1 MIYVPITPSMKGK
14 ATRSANRMGRIRNS
28 IMRGKGN
35 VYGFLGEQIAQLVLG
50 GEVVNKG
57 KKYDVNYDLVLD
69 DGTTVEV
76 KTKKT
81 TVTPKD
87 YYECSVA
94 AFNTEQKCDYYAF
107 VRVLD
112 NKEGGW
118 FLGVMPKKKYF
129 KNARFLKKGTTDG
142 DNGFLVRADCYNMAI
157 SDLQKNIGKSK

>member
-1 MIYVPITPSMKGK
+1 MIHVPITPSMKGK

-35 VYGFLGEQIAQLVLG
+35 VYGFLGEQIAALVLG
-50 GEVVNKG
+50 GELVNRG

-81 TVTPKD
+81 SVPPKP
-87 YYECSVA
+87 YYECSIA
-94 AFNTEQKCDYYAF
+94 KYNTRQKCDYYAF
-107 VRVLD
+107 VRVLK
-112 NKEGGW
+112 NREAGW

-142 DNGFLVRADCYNMAI
+142 DNGFLVRADCYNLPI
-157 SDLQKNIGKSK
+157 SKLQKRVGKSK